1 MSKPRLLVVLVVL
14 LFVAACSKTAP
25 PVDKTTIEV
34 NGYGVSQS
42 EYNKMLKFRTV
53 LYETQNAVK
62 LDQNKDAT
70 TLTKLQDAVYE
81 QMVTDV
87 LIKQEADRRGIL
99 VEEKDI
105 DSTLAAMKAGMPAE
119 TYQDMLSRTGLS
131 EADIRNMAKTEIMT
145 QKLYQTVGQ
154 VSDNETK
161 NFYNEHQGEL
171 KQGIEIYHIL
181 VATEAEARQVLEQ
194 IKNGQ
199 DFGRLAAQYSTDPG
213 SKDKGGYLEAA
224 NLMSNWVPEFK
235 TAAMKLKPGETTTQP
250 VKSDYGFHIIK
261 AGKVVPIEKSSYA
274 DLEPQIKEYLQNQ
287 KISQMLETIRKQ
299 AVINDLRT
307 K

>member
-1 MSKPRLLVVLVVL
+1 MSKPRLLVILMVL
-14 LFVAACSKTAP
+14 LFVAACSRTAP
-25 PVDKTTIEV
+25 PVDKTAIEV

-62 LDQNKDAT
+62 LDQNKDAAKI
-70 TLTKLQDAVYE
+70 TKLQDAVYE
-81 QMVTDV
+81 QMVMDV

-99 VEEKDI
+99 AEEKDI
-105 DSTLAAMKAGMPAE
+105 DSDLAAMKAGMPAE
-119 TYQDMLSRTGLS
+119 NYQDMLSKTGLS
-131 EADIRNMAKTEIMT
+131 EADIRSMAKTEIIT
-145 QKLYQTVGQ
+145 QKLYQAVGQ
-154 VSDNETK
+154 VSDNEAK
-161 NFYNEHQGEL
+161 DFYNEHQGEL

-194 IKNGQ
+194 IKTGQ

-235 TAAMKLKPGETTTQP
+235 TAALKLKPGEITTQP

-261 AGKVVPIEKSSYA
+261 AGKAVPTEKSSYA
-274 DLEPQIKEYLQNQ
+274 DLEPQIIEYLQNQ
-287 KISQMLETIRKQ
+287 KISQMLDTIRKQ